1 MVLAAL
7 EISSFFGDKD
17 GSQYYKIIISQ
28 VWLTQLPTCFTQ
40 VSVIFVQAI
49 STY

>member
-1 MVLAAL
+1 MMGGHGTMVLAAL

-28 VWLTQLPTCFTQ
+28 V
-40 VSVIFVQAI
+40 
-49 STY
+49 